1 MSPVHQDRFKSSL
14 QIEFQVSYCWMKYQF
29 NPKVF
34 DGNSRS
40 KSKVLST
47 KQLGRVS
54 SQQWKVSFGDFQ
66 VLEVKFKTS
75 SSQIKQFNCKVEF
88 QVLESKSRS
97 KVWSDIKVKPGLKS
111 IKTCTSQVKPQV
123 NHDTSKS
130 SLVQS
135 SIWCQ
140 VSGPRSQVNQNKIKS
155 GLSVTIHSILK
166 PMSKCKSKKSQLKFQ
181 VLVSNLKF
189 K

>member
-1 MSPVHQDRFKSSL
+1 MSSVHQDRFKSSL
-14 QIEFQVSYCWMKYQF
+14 QIEFQVSYCCMKYQF

-47 KQLGRVS
+47 KQSRRVS

-111 IKTCTSQVKPQV
+111 IKNLYKSGQTSSQSRYVQVKSCPIF
-123 NHDTSKS
+123 NLMS
-130 SLVQS
+130 SLRSKKPSQPGQDQVRSPSNYPFNSEANVKMQVQEVS
-135 SIWCQ
+135 TQ
-140 VSGPRSQVNQNKIKS
+140 VSGPGLKS
-155 GLSVTIHSILK
+155 
-166 PMSKCKSKKSQLKFQ
+166 
-181 VLVSNLKF
+181 
-189 K
+189 